1 MLSIKHFK
9 FKMTDFADCPID
21 LHYLA
26 ENQPSL
32 CIPRLFPNIDEAFI
46 LKTIENVGLGKVSR
60 IDLLER
66 RSPKGELYKRAF
78 IHFEKWHWN
87 PAAQDAR
94 KRLITGKDIKIVY
107 NNPWF
112 WKISANRWTPQK
124 SDRHDN
130 KAASQPLPVAP
141 TLNPHSTPFAP
152 KIAPTLPITEMPFPM
167 LSPTL
172 PVKDQRNMY
181 PPQVKCRK
189 NGRKPRIN
197 LQEKDSAT
205 KPQFAKREDIS
216 TEREKSP
223 HAKSLKINLSDI
235 EIVAE
240 NDIVG
245 PTTPPAPRPATPPGA
260 PQDEGLTIDYGNV
273 PYPPA
278 PKLRRQKAQPAP

>member
-1 MLSIKHFK
+1 MSEFV
-9 FKMTDFADCPID
+9 DCPID

-124 SDRHDN
+124 SDRHGN
-130 KAASQPLPVAP
+130 QAASLPLPVAP
-141 TLNPHSTPFAP
+141 TLNPNSTPFAP
-152 KIAPTLPITEMPFPM
+152 KIASTLPITEMPLPT

-172 PVKDQRNMY
+172 PVKDQRTMY
-181 PPQVKCRK
+181 PSQVKCRK

-197 LQEKDSAT
+197 LEEKDSVT
-205 KPQFAKREDIS
+205 KPQFPKRDKYVSAEG
-216 TEREKSP
+216 ENLPSP
-223 HAKSLKINLSDI
+223 KLLKINLTDI

-240 NDIVG
+240 NDVVG
-245 PTTPPAPRPATPPGA
+245 PATPPA
-260 PQDEGLTIDYGNV
+260 SENQGLDIDYGNV

-278 PKLRRQKAQPAP
+278 PKLRRQKAQHGQGAP